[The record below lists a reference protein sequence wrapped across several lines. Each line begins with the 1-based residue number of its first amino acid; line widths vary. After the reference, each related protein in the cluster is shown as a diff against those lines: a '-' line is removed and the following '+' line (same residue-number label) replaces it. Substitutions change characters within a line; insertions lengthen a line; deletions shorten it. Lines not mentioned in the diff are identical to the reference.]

1 MGHVGALVSGAASN
15 SSGRPAAGMLY
26 GLAAFTLFACGDAA
40 FKWLSDGQ
48 SVFQAIMTA
57 FLIAFVLVAARA
69 QWQGGLRSLV
79 PRYPGLVLLRS
90 VLLTG
95 AVSSFIWAISRMPLA
110 DGYAIVFSVPVLV
123 AVLSVPLLGERV
135 DRGGWIA
142 VLVGFCGVMIML
154 RPGFATL
161 EAAHLA
167 ALASATMFAA
177 GTIVMRR
184 IPTDE
189 SELAPVAGVL
199 VTTVLVTAPIA
210 AQDLRMPMAGDW
222 AIVILAGV
230 VNALGHLCLVRGLRE
245 AAAALVAPFQYTQI
259 VWAVIFGALIF
270 GDRPDLVLAIGVVPV
285 IGSGLYL
292 LLTHGRE
299 RRLCGADAPP

>member
-1 MGHVGALVSGAASN
+1 MLRPVNGGP
-15 SSGRPAAGMLY
+15 GRSTSRPIAGMLY
-26 GLAAFTLFACGDAA
+26 GSAAFTLFACGDAA
-40 FKWLSDGQ
+40 FKWLSAGQ
-48 SVFQAIMTA
+48 SVFQAIAAA
-57 FLIAFVLVAARA
+57 FLIALAFVVARA
-69 QWQGGLRSLV
+69 WLQGGLRSLV

-95 AVSSFIWAISRMPLA
+95 AVGSFIWAISRMPLA

-123 AVLSVPLLGERV
+123 TALSVPLLGERV

-142 VLVGFCGVMIML
+142 VLVGFAGVIVML

-161 EAAHLA
+161 ETAHLA
-167 ALASATMFAA
+167 ALASAVMFAA

-184 IPTDE
+184 IPPDE
-189 SELAPVAGVL
+189 SELAPVVGVL
-199 VTTVLVTAPIA
+199 VTTVLATAPIA
-210 AQDLRMPMAGDW
+210 AQDLRLPTAGDG
-222 AIVILAGV
+222 AIVILAGI

-245 AAAALVAPFQYTQI
+245 APAALVAPFQYTQI
-259 VWAVIFGALIF
+259 VWAVIFGTLIF

-292 LLTHGRE
+292 LLAQGRE
-299 RRLCGADAPP
+299 RPLCGADAPP